1 MTGRSAFPAE
11 GREQAE
17 LVREMSDR
25 TGQDIDWRGGRTPL
39 YVFKGSESAAEIG
52 KAAFMQF
59 FTENALGGKR
69 AFLSIGGMEREVI
82 DMGLDLFHAPGGAEG
97 HMTTGGSESIFMAVK
112 AARDAHRAGGSKI
125 GEQLNMVL
133 PESAHPAFDKAARSM
148 EIEVRRVG
156 LADDRRADPA
166 TMRAAADGRTMMMV
180 ASAPCFPFGVID
192 PVQAVSDLAVDL
204 DVWLHVDACV
214 GGYLI
219 PFARDN
225 GEPLPAF
232 DFEIAGVRSISADL
246 HKYGFCPKPAS
257 TLFFRDADDM
267 TRAAFDLDVWANG
280 RFVTHTIAGTRPGG
294 AVAAAW
300 AVLNHLGRDGYR
312 AIARDLLA
320 NARAYREGI
329 EKVQGFHMF
338 AEPDLTILNFGAR
351 NVDIFAVADRMADRG
366 WLPGRTQDPR
376 GMHLMLSM
384 FHEPAR
390 EAYLGALATAADEV
404 RREGAGSDSAAEY

>member
-112 AARDAHRAGGSKI
+112 AARDAHRAGGSKV

-148 EIEVRRVG
+148 EIEVRRVS

-166 TMRAAADGRTMMMV
+166 TMRAAADGRTMMLV

-204 DVWLHVDACV
+204 GVWLHVDACV

-267 TRAAFDLDVWANG
+267 TRASFDLDVWANG

-312 AIARDLLA
+312 AIAHDLLA

-390 EAYLGALATAADEV
+390 EAYLEALATAADEV
-404 RREGAGSDSAAEY
+404 RRQGAGSDSAAEY

>member
-82 DMGLDLFHAPGGAEG
+82 EMGLDLFHAPAGADG

-156 LADDRRADPA
+156 LSGDRRADPE

-192 PVQAVSDLAVDL
+192 PVQAVSDVAVEL
-204 DVWLHVDACV
+204 GVWLHVDACV

-312 AIARDLLA
+312 AIAGDLLA

-329 EKVQGFHMF
+329 EKIQGFHMF

-351 NVDIFAVADRMADRG
+351 NVDIFAVADRMAERG

-390 EAYLGALATAADEV
+390 GDYLDALATAADEV
-404 RREGAGSDSAAEY
+404 RREGAGSDAAAEY